1 MSNIRSIDMI
11 FIEDLLDMGGG
22 YVLNF
27 TDRTFAQFFAEEL
40 NVDIDNPRYAQTGG
54 SKGKRLRCFFQT
66 VDKPTVVRT
75 LKALWEYREALRQ
88 QTKEADKV
96 ENVHGRLLA
105 LINRLEGQSENV
117 PFAGQI
123 PAQAFD
129 KPKLTQIKADLISLI
144 DLAPQARG
152 YAFEKF
158 LKQLFDVYRLAA
170 QEPFRLR
177 GEQIDGSFQL
187 GNETYLV

>member
-11 FIEDLLDMGGG
+11 FIDDLLDMGGG

-27 TDRTFAQFFAEEL
+27 IDRKFAQFFAEEL

-54 SKGKRLRCFFQT
+54 SKEKRLRCFLQT

-96 ENVHGRLLA
+96 ENAHGRLLA
-105 LINRLEGQSENV
+105 FINWLEGQSENRSIRRTNRC
-117 PFAGQI
+117 A
-123 PAQAFD
+123 
-129 KPKLTQIKADLISLI
+129 SL
-144 DLAPQARG
+144 
-152 YAFEKF
+152 
-158 LKQLFDVYRLAA
+158 
-170 QEPFRLR
+170 
-177 GEQIDGSFQL
+177 
-187 GNETYLV
+187 